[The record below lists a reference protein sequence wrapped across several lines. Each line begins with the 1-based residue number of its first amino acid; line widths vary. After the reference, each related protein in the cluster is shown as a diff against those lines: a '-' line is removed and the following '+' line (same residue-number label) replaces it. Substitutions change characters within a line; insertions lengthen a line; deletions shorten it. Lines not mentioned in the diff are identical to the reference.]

1 MIDRSVD
8 PLDTAAVTASDMS
21 VSDKIRALDR
31 LGHPRAEIARLLGK
45 RYQHVRNVL
54 EADKTVAASGA
65 SEPGRR
71 FERPAPTERAEYLQS
86 RSDTVFRLVIR
97 PDGSVFLPEQ
107 VLKAWGL
114 GPGGVVMGGL
124 DGAEF
129 KLIDGKTS
137 TRRAV
142 EAIRSWNLGEG
153 RDITAEFIAD
163 RRAEA
168 DREAEEAAALRKRAP
183 QSDPGR

>member
-1 MIDRSVD
+1 MPEQD
-8 PLDTAAVTASDMS
+8 PTSIAASDLS
-21 VSDKIRALDR
+21 VADKIRALDR
-31 LGHPRAEIARLLGK
+31 LGYPRAEIARLLGK

-54 EADKTVAASGA
+54 EADKTVAASGF

-71 FERPAPTERAEYLQS
+71 FERPAPTERAEHLQS
-86 RSDTVFRLVIR
+86 RSDTVFRLVVR

-142 EAIRSWNLGEG
+142 EAVRSWNLGVG
-153 RDITAEFIAD
+153 RDITAELIAD

-168 DREAEEAAALRKRAP
+168 DREAWETEAHQTRLP
-183 QSDPGR
+183 QRRTDT